1 MISSS
6 GGTFVLLVDVGLAN
20 VLQVLLRLLCLFM
33 LCCEGAAVTLEGH
46 GAWQSALIQISSM
59 ARRGCKLPSVSEI
72 RFQNPCSLQV
82 RNLFRRGDRR
92 FRVTEVFHSMSEVHE
107 LAEPPNRRPAGIG
120 VGGQMKTMRLMK
132 TLWLMRLLKP
142 LRTQ

>member
-1 MISSS
+1 
-6 GGTFVLLVDVGLAN
+6 
-20 VLQVLLRLLCLFM
+20 
-33 LCCEGAAVTLEGH
+33 
-46 GAWQSALIQISSM
+46 
-59 ARRGCKLPSVSEI
+59 
-72 RFQNPCSLQV
+72 
-82 RNLFRRGDRR
+82 
-92 FRVTEVFHSMSEVHE
+92 MSEVHE